1 MNFMKK
7 NVKYLLFNID
17 FGRIIT
23 HEMIEEEIK
32 AIDFN
37 LVSKKLVHKHNLP
50 LWGEVKVFC
59 LVLRPNT

>member
-1 MNFMKK
+1 MKISK
-7 NVKYLLFNID
+7 EKLL
-17 FGRIIT
+17 
-23 HEMIEEEIK
+23 EMIEEEIK

-59 LVLRPNT
+59 LVLIVKIKIANNFIFLS